1 MNPTNLEELA
11 EMPCSDSM
19 GPGLSTL
26 GLLSPVPA
34 WARYSELQPCSPAGA
49 AGDAKLS
56 VCASGEV
63 SMCESISTEKRERKR
78 NEVQRCAQR
87 FCSPKLCLG
96 TGGLWRWWLVTAD
109 LAGIPPRCVLGSAV
123 LLNLSRS
130 LVSDEAQP
138 QLTLVPSFLVNTV
151 GTGQHVCKSLVAG
164 CRDAM
169 PAPTA
174 CLSLSW

>member
-1 MNPTNLEELA
+1 MWVSVSAPRG
-11 EMPCSDSM
+11 CSALCQ
-19 GPGLSTL
+19 PGHGTQS
-26 GLLSPVPA
+26 
-34 WARYSELQPCSPAGA
+34 CIPAGA

-63 SMCESISTEKRERKR
+63 SMCECISMEKHERKR
-78 NEVQRCAQR
+78 NEVQGCVQW

-96 TGGLWRWWLVTAD
+96 TGGLWRWWLLTAD
-109 LAGIPPRCVLGSAV
+109 LAAIPPRLGTAV
-123 LLNLSRS
+123 LPNLSRS

-138 QLTLVPSFLVNTV
+138 QLTLVPFFLVNAV
-151 GTGQHVCKSLVAG
+151 GTGQHVCKSSVAG

-169 PAPTA
+169 PAPAA